1 MINFILFI
9 PALIA
14 LAMLFTQKPA
24 TVLMKVYMPCLML
37 APLYWRIWVSGISLD
52 ASTLVAVILAAAGI
66 ITQYRTLRFTLLD
79 FCIFAN
85 LVSAFIADIVHHPFT
100 WAVYA
105 TLQTAFAIF
114 CPYYIGRTLIEQ
126 TGMRV
131 RFAKS
136 VVYPLAAVAIFSLW
150 EFRMTSN
157 PFQNFVTAIT
167 HASVGWG
174 RQMRWGF
181 GRVAGPYGH
190 AIVAGMVFTI
200 GIMFQLWL
208 LDRRRSEQGVN
219 GLRAKPERKQIYILL
234 ATLLGVFIAQSRGP
248 WIGCALGG
256 MVAIIGLANNRK
268 RVAARMLTIALLFAA
283 LTGAVLYKYT
293 DTSAEK
299 TKDLNADVDQR
310 NAVYRRELIDTY
322 IPMIKA
328 GGIWGWGSPISV
340 SVDSWGYG
348 KTQASIDNEYI
359 RLTIAQGYFGL
370 VIFLTM
376 IVGTVVGLTRN
387 AMRFKRREDIVLAYC
402 LIGAVI
408 ASAATLS
415 TVFLGQPLMQ
425 LLFMIIGWSESLRP
439 GAEAT
444 ETVLVAPE
452 RVTPFQ
458 LGRVYV

>member
-1 MINFILFI
+1 MINFVLFI
-9 PALIA
+9 PAMVA
-14 LAMLFTQKPA
+14 FAMLFTQKPA
-24 TVLMKVYMPCLML
+24 TVLMKIYMPCLML

-52 ASTLVAVILAAAGI
+52 ASTFVAVILAVAGVV
-66 ITQYRTLRFTLLD
+66 TQYRTLRFTLLD

-85 LVSAFIADIVHHPFT
+85 LFSAFIADIMHHPFT

-200 GIMFQLWL
+200 GVMLQLWL
-208 LDRRRSEQGVN
+208 LDRRRAEQGVN
-219 GLRAKPERKQIYILL
+219 GLRAKPERMQVCMLL
-234 ATLLGVFIAQSRGP
+234 AALLGVFIAQSRGP
-248 WIGCALGG
+248 WIGCALGV
-256 MVAIIGLANNRK
+256 MVASIGLAENRK
-268 RVAARMLTIALLFAA
+268 RAAARMLTIVVIFAA

-328 GGIWGWGSPISV
+328 GGVWGWGSPISV

-359 RLTIAQGYFGL
+359 RLAIAQGYFGL
-370 VIFLTM
+370 TIFLVM
-376 IVGTVVGLTRN
+376 IVGALVRLVRN

-402 LIGAVI
+402 LIGALI
-408 ASAATLS
+408 ASASTLS

-425 LLFMIIGWSESLRP
+425 LMFMIMGWSESLRP
-439 GAEAT
+439 GAEEAAIVPAVAESAT
-444 ETVLVAPE
+444 TY
-452 RVTPFQ
+452 Q